1 MSAVSCRINNRA
13 RARRAGSVLAALAA
27 VAAFVGSLV
36 SVPVAQACPICS
48 GNLPTLT
55 LLQHLINADRA
66 VIARSLGGRDFE
78 VIEPIKPLPA
88 RPAVGARA
96 AAADKPGS
104 KLRDL
109 RFIPGEDIPR
119 ASGGSYLLFRQ
130 ALGGGWMNAGPVPA
144 GAANDV
150 RRLVGAKRSSDMT
163 LADWRSR
170 VVTLAPMLE
179 HPVPVLATTAYAEIA
194 RAPYDAMRSTR
205 GHVRPSDL
213 RVWLADPGRATRR
226 PLYWLLYGIN
236 AGPAE
241 AREIAG
247 RVDRLA
253 ASGGLEDL
261 ASLLAADLEAGGA
274 ARRALLRRTYLEQPK
289 RSIPEL
295 QEAVLAFTVH
305 ADAGDAALRRETAE
319 TFGRLVR
326 KHRALGGLVAADLAR
341 WQYWD
346 AVPDYIALLRSR
358 VLNPAL
364 RQPVLDYLTAS
375 GRPEALAAVA
385 EIESNKNRPMA
396 ANPVAESPASVNLSG
411 RRS

>member
-1 MSAVSCRINNRA
+1 MTSALIDQRKSPRSDRGPLI
-13 RARRAGSVLAALAA
+13 AGVCAAIAWA
-27 VAAFVGSLV
+27 FVVAAPLV
-36 SVPVAQACPICS
+36 HACPICS

-55 LLQHLINADRA
+55 LLQHLINSDRA

-88 RPAVGARA
+88 LPAVGARA

-119 ASGGSYLLFRQ
+119 ASGGSYLLLLQ

-170 VVTLAPMLE
+170 VVMLAPMLE
-179 HPVPVLATTAYAEIA
+179 HPVPVLATTTYAEIA

-236 AGPAE
+236 AGPGE

-253 ASGGLEDL
+253 AKGGLEDL

-274 ARRALLRRTYLEQPK
+274 ARRAVLRRTYLEQST

-295 QEAVLAFTVH
+295 QEAILAFTVH

-375 GRPEALAAVA
+375 GRPDALAAVA
-385 EIESNKNRPMA
+385 EIASSKNRPMA

>member
-1 MSAVSCRINNRA
+1 MTSALIDQRKSTRSDRGPLI
-13 RARRAGSVLAALAA
+13 AGVCAAIAWA
-27 VAAFVGSLV
+27 FVVAAPL
-36 SVPVAQACPICS
+36 AHACPICS

-55 LLQHLINADRA
+55 LLQHLINSDRA

-88 RPAVGARA
+88 LPAVGARA

-119 ASGGSYLLFRQ
+119 ASGGSYLLLRQ

-170 VVTLAPMLE
+170 VVMLAPMLE
-179 HPVPVLATTAYAEIA
+179 HPVPVLATTTYAEIA

-236 AGPAE
+236 AGPGE

-253 ASGGLEDL
+253 AKGGLEDL

-274 ARRALLRRTYLEQPK
+274 ARRAVLRRTYLEQSK

-295 QEAVLAFTVH
+295 QEAILAFTVH

-346 AVPDYIALLRSR
+346 AVR
-358 VLNPAL
+358 
-364 RQPVLDYLTAS
+364 
-375 GRPEALAAVA
+375 GC
-385 EIESNKNRPMA
+385 
-396 ANPVAESPASVNLSG
+396 
-411 RRS
+411 

>member
-1 MSAVSCRINNRA
+1 MTSALIDQRKSTRSDRGPLI
-13 RARRAGSVLAALAA
+13 AGVCAAIAWA
-27 VAAFVGSLV
+27 FVVAAPL
-36 SVPVAQACPICS
+36 AHACPICS

-55 LLQHLINADRA
+55 LLQHLINSDRA

-88 RPAVGARA
+88 LPAVGARA

-109 RFIPGEDIPR
+109 RYIPGEDIPR
-119 ASGGSYLLFRQ
+119 ASGGSYLLLRQ

-144 GAANDV
+144 GAANDL

-170 VVTLAPMLE
+170 VVMLAPMLE
-179 HPVPVLATTAYAEIA
+179 HPVPVLATTTYAEIA

-236 AGPAE
+236 AGPGE

-253 ASGGLEDL
+253 AKGGLEDL

-274 ARRALLRRTYLEQPK
+274 ARRAVLRRTYLEQST

-295 QEAVLAFTVH
+295 QEAILAFTVH

-375 GRPEALAAVA
+375 GRPDALAAVA
-385 EIESNKNRPMA
+385 EIASSKNRPMA

>member
-1 MSAVSCRINNRA
+1 MTSALIDQRKSPRSDRGPLI
-13 RARRAGSVLAALAA
+13 AGVCAAIAWA
-27 VAAFVGSLV
+27 FVVAAPLV
-36 SVPVAQACPICS
+36 HACPICS

-55 LLQHLINADRA
+55 LLQHLINSDRA

-88 RPAVGARA
+88 LPVVGARV

-109 RFIPGEDIPR
+109 RYIPGEDIPR
-119 ASGGSYLLFRQ
+119 ASGGSYLLLRQ

-144 GAANDV
+144 GAANDL

-170 VVTLAPMLE
+170 VVMLAPMLE

-236 AGPAE
+236 AGPGE

-253 ASGGLEDL
+253 AKGGLEDL

-274 ARRALLRRTYLEQPK
+274 ARRAVLRRIYLEQST

-295 QEAVLAFTVH
+295 QEAILAFTVH

-346 AVPDYIALLRSR
+346 AVPDYIVLLRSR

-385 EIESNKNRPMA
+385 EIASSKNRPMV

>member
-1 MSAVSCRINNRA
+1 MTSALIDQRKSPRSDRGPLI
-13 RARRAGSVLAALAA
+13 AGVCAAIAWA
-27 VAAFVGSLV
+27 FVVAAPLV
-36 SVPVAQACPICS
+36 HACPICS

-55 LLQHLINADRA
+55 LLQHLINSDRA

-88 RPAVGARA
+88 LPVVGARV

-109 RFIPGEDIPR
+109 RYIPGEDIPR
-119 ASGGSYLLFRQ
+119 ASGGSYLLLRQ

-144 GAANDV
+144 GAANDL

-170 VVTLAPMLE
+170 VVMLAPMLE
-179 HPVPVLATTAYAEIA
+179 HPVPVLATTTYAEIA
-194 RAPYDAMRSTR
+194 RAPYDAMRSIR

-236 AGPAE
+236 AGPGE

-253 ASGGLEDL
+253 AKGGLEDL

-274 ARRALLRRTYLEQPK
+274 ARRAVLRRIYLEQST

-295 QEAVLAFTVH
+295 QEAILAFTVH

-375 GRPEALAAVA
+375 GRPDALAAVA
-385 EIESNKNRPMA
+385 EIASSKNRPMA

>member
-1 MSAVSCRINNRA
+1 MTSALIDQRKSPRSDRGPLI
-13 RARRAGSVLAALAA
+13 AGVCAAIAWA
-27 VAAFVGSLV
+27 FVVAAPLV
-36 SVPVAQACPICS
+36 HACPICS

-55 LLQHLINADRA
+55 LLQHLINSDRA

-88 RPAVGARA
+88 LPVVGARV

-109 RFIPGEDIPR
+109 RYIPGEDIPR
-119 ASGGSYLLFRQ
+119 ASGGSYLLLRQ

-144 GAANDV
+144 GAANDL

-170 VVTLAPMLE
+170 VVMLAPMLE

-236 AGPAE
+236 AGPGE

-253 ASGGLEDL
+253 AKGGLEDL

-274 ARRALLRRTYLEQPK
+274 ARRAVLRRIYLEQST

-295 QEAVLAFTVH
+295 QEAILAFTVH

-346 AVPDYIALLRSR
+346 AVPDYIVLLRSR

-385 EIESNKNRPMA
+385 EIESNKNRPMV
-396 ANPVAESPASVNLSG
+396 ANPVAESPASVKLSG

>member
-1 MSAVSCRINNRA
+1 MTSALIDQRKSPRSDRGPLI
-13 RARRAGSVLAALAA
+13 AGVCAAIAWA
-27 VAAFVGSLV
+27 FVVAAPLV
-36 SVPVAQACPICS
+36 HACPICS

-55 LLQHLINADRA
+55 LLQHLINSDRA

-88 RPAVGARA
+88 LPVVGARV

-109 RFIPGEDIPR
+109 RYIPGEDIPR
-119 ASGGSYLLFRQ
+119 ASGGSYLLLRQ

-144 GAANDV
+144 GAANDL

-170 VVTLAPMLE
+170 VVMLAPMLE

-236 AGPAE
+236 AGPGE

-253 ASGGLEDL
+253 AKGGLEDL

-274 ARRALLRRTYLEQPK
+274 ARRAVLRRTYLEQSK

-295 QEAVLAFTVH
+295 QEAILAFTVH

-375 GRPEALAAVA
+375 GRPDALAAVA
-385 EIESNKNRPMA
+385 EIASSKNRPMA

>member
-1 MSAVSCRINNRA
+1 MTSALIDQRKSTRSDRGPLI
-13 RARRAGSVLAALAA
+13 AGVCAAIAWA
-27 VAAFVGSLV
+27 FVVAAPL
-36 SVPVAQACPICS
+36 AHACPICS

-55 LLQHLINADRA
+55 LLQHLINSDRA

-88 RPAVGARA
+88 LPAVGARA

-119 ASGGSYLLFRQ
+119 ASGGSYLLLRQ

-170 VVTLAPMLE
+170 VVMLAPMLE
-179 HPVPVLATTAYAEIA
+179 HPVPVLATTTYAEIA

-236 AGPAE
+236 AGPGE

-253 ASGGLEDL
+253 AKGGLEDL

-274 ARRALLRRTYLEQPK
+274 ARRAVLRRTYLEQSK
-289 RSIPEL
+289 RSIAEL
-295 QEAVLAFTVH
+295 QEAILAFTVH

-326 KHRALGGLVAADLAR
+326 NHRALGGLVAADLAR

-358 VLNPAL
+358 MLNPAL

-375 GRPEALAAVA
+375 GRPDALAAVA
-385 EIESNKNRPMA
+385 EIASSKNRPMA

>member
-1 MSAVSCRINNRA
+1 MTSALINQRK
-13 RARRAGSVLAALAA
+13 RPRSDRGPLIAGVCAAIAWA
-27 VAAFVGSLV
+27 FVVAAPLV
-36 SVPVAQACPICS
+36 HACPICS

-55 LLQHLINADRA
+55 LLQHLINSDRA

-88 RPAVGARA
+88 LPVVGARV

-109 RFIPGEDIPR
+109 RYIPGEDIPR
-119 ASGGSYLLFRQ
+119 ASGGSYLLLRQ

-144 GAANDV
+144 GAANDL

-170 VVTLAPMLE
+170 VVMLAPMLE

-236 AGPAE
+236 AGPGE

-253 ASGGLEDL
+253 AKGGLEDL

-274 ARRALLRRTYLEQPK
+274 ARRAVLRRIYLEQST

-295 QEAVLAFTVH
+295 QEAILAFTVH

-346 AVPDYIALLRSR
+346 AVPDYIVLLRSR

-385 EIESNKNRPMA
+385 EIESNKNRPMV

>member
-1 MSAVSCRINNRA
+1 MTSAFIDQRKRPRSDRGPLI
-13 RARRAGSVLAALAA
+13 AGVCAAIAWA
-27 VAAFVGSLV
+27 FVVAAPLV
-36 SVPVAQACPICS
+36 HACPICS

-55 LLQHLINADRA
+55 LLQHLINSDRA
-66 VIARSLGGRDFE
+66 MIARSLGGRDFE

-88 RPAVGARA
+88 LPAVGART

-119 ASGGSYLLFRQ
+119 ASGGSYLLLRQ

-144 GAANDV
+144 GAASDL

-236 AGPAE
+236 AGPGE

-253 ASGGLEDL
+253 AKGGLEDL

-274 ARRALLRRTYLEQPK
+274 ARRAVLRRTYLEQSK

-295 QEAVLAFTVH
+295 QEAILAFTVH

-346 AVPDYIALLRSR
+346 AVPDYIVLLRSR

-385 EIESNKNRPMA
+385 EIESSKNRPMA
-396 ANPVAESPASVNLSG
+396 ANPVAESPASVNSSG

>member
-1 MSAVSCRINNRA
+1 MTSALIDQRKSPRSDRGPLI
-13 RARRAGSVLAALAA
+13 AGVCAAIAWA
-27 VAAFVGSLV
+27 FVVAAPLV
-36 SVPVAQACPICS
+36 HACPICS

-55 LLQHLINADRA
+55 LLQRLINSDRA

-88 RPAVGARA
+88 LPVVGARV

-109 RFIPGEDIPR
+109 RYIPGEDIPR
-119 ASGGSYLLFRQ
+119 ASGGSYLLLRQ

-144 GAANDV
+144 GAANDL

-170 VVTLAPMLE
+170 VVMLAPMLE

-236 AGPAE
+236 AGPGE

-253 ASGGLEDL
+253 AKGGLEDL

-274 ARRALLRRTYLEQPK
+274 ARRAVLRRIYLEQST

-295 QEAVLAFTVH
+295 QEAILAFTVH

-346 AVPDYIALLRSR
+346 AVPDYIVLLRSR

-385 EIESNKNRPMA
+385 EIESNKNRPMV

>member
-1 MSAVSCRINNRA
+1 MTSALIDQRKSTRSDRGPLI
-13 RARRAGSVLAALAA
+13 AGVCAAIAWA
-27 VAAFVGSLV
+27 FVVAAPL
-36 SVPVAQACPICS
+36 AHACPICS

-55 LLQHLINADRA
+55 LLQHLINSDRA

-88 RPAVGARA
+88 LPVVGARV

-119 ASGGSYLLFRQ
+119 ASGGSYLLLRQ

-144 GAANDV
+144 GAANDL

-170 VVTLAPMLE
+170 VVMLAPMLE
-179 HPVPVLATTAYAEIA
+179 HPVPVLATTTYAEIA

-236 AGPAE
+236 AGPGE

-253 ASGGLEDL
+253 AKGGLEDL

-274 ARRALLRRTYLEQPK
+274 ARRAVLRRTYLEQSK

-295 QEAVLAFTVH
+295 QEAILAFTVH

-326 KHRALGGLVAADLAR
+326 NHRALGGLVAADLAR

-375 GRPEALAAVA
+375 GRPDALAAVA
-385 EIESNKNRPMA
+385 EIASSKNRPMA

>member
-1 MSAVSCRINNRA
+1 
-13 RARRAGSVLAALAA
+13 LAH
-27 VAAFVGSLV
+27 
-36 SVPVAQACPICS
+36 ACPICS

-55 LLQHLINADRA
+55 LLQHLINSDRA

-88 RPAVGARA
+88 LPAVGARA

-119 ASGGSYLLFRQ
+119 ASGGSYLLLRQ

-170 VVTLAPMLE
+170 VVMLAPMLE
-179 HPVPVLATTAYAEIA
+179 HPVPVLATTTYAEIA

-236 AGPAE
+236 AGPGE

-253 ASGGLEDL
+253 AKGGLEDL

-274 ARRALLRRTYLEQPK
+274 ARRAVLRRTYLEQSK

-295 QEAVLAFTVH
+295 QEAILAFTVH

-375 GRPEALAAVA
+375 GRPDALAAVA
-385 EIESNKNRPMA
+385 EIASSKNRPMA

>member
-1 MSAVSCRINNRA
+1 MTSALIDQRKSPRSDRGPLI
-13 RARRAGSVLAALAA
+13 AGVCAAIAWA
-27 VAAFVGSLV
+27 FVVAAPLV
-36 SVPVAQACPICS
+36 HACPICS

-55 LLQHLINADRA
+55 LLQHLINSDRA

-88 RPAVGARA
+88 LPVVGARV

-109 RFIPGEDIPR
+109 RYIPGEDIPR
-119 ASGGSYLLFRQ
+119 ASGGSYLLLRQ

-144 GAANDV
+144 GAANDL

-170 VVTLAPMLE
+170 VVMLAPMLE
-179 HPVPVLATTAYAEIA
+179 HPVPVLATTTYAEIA
-194 RAPYDAMRSTR
+194 RAPYDAMRSIR

-236 AGPAE
+236 AGPGE

-253 ASGGLEDL
+253 AKGGLEDL

-274 ARRALLRRTYLEQPK
+274 ARRAVLRRTYLEQSK

-295 QEAVLAFTVH
+295 QEAILAFTVH

-375 GRPEALAAVA
+375 GRPDALAAVA
-385 EIESNKNRPMA
+385 EIASSKNRPMA

>member
-1 MSAVSCRINNRA
+1 MTSALIDQRKSPRSDRGPLI
-13 RARRAGSVLAALAA
+13 AGVCAAIAWA
-27 VAAFVGSLV
+27 FVVAAPLV
-36 SVPVAQACPICS
+36 HACPICS

-55 LLQHLINADRA
+55 LLQHLINSDRA

-88 RPAVGARA
+88 LPVVGARV

-119 ASGGSYLLFRQ
+119 ASGGSYLLLRQ

-144 GAANDV
+144 GAANDL

-170 VVTLAPMLE
+170 VVMLAPMLE

-236 AGPAE
+236 AGPGE

-253 ASGGLEDL
+253 AKGGLEDL

-274 ARRALLRRTYLEQPK
+274 ARRAVLRRIYLEQST

-295 QEAVLAFTVH
+295 QEAILAFTVH

-346 AVPDYIALLRSR
+346 AVPDYIVLLRSR

-385 EIESNKNRPMA
+385 EIESNKNRPMV

>member
-1 MSAVSCRINNRA
+1 MTSALIDQRKSPRSDRGPLI
-13 RARRAGSVLAALAA
+13 AGVCAAIAWA
-27 VAAFVGSLV
+27 FVVAAPL
-36 SVPVAQACPICS
+36 AHACPICS

-55 LLQHLINADRA
+55 LLQHLINSDRA

-88 RPAVGARA
+88 LPAVGARA

-119 ASGGSYLLFRQ
+119 ASGGSYLLLRQ

-144 GAANDV
+144 GAANDL

-170 VVTLAPMLE
+170 VVMLAPMLE
-179 HPVPVLATTAYAEIA
+179 HPVPVLATTTYAEIA

-236 AGPAE
+236 AGPGE

-253 ASGGLEDL
+253 AKGGLEDL

-274 ARRALLRRTYLEQPK
+274 ARRAVLRRIYLEQST

-295 QEAVLAFTVH
+295 QEAILAFTVH

-346 AVPDYIALLRSR
+346 AVPDYIVLLRSR

-385 EIESNKNRPMA
+385 EIESNKNRPLA

>member
-1 MSAVSCRINNRA
+1 MTSALIDQRKSPRSDRGPLI
-13 RARRAGSVLAALAA
+13 AGVCAAIAWA
-27 VAAFVGSLV
+27 FVVAAPLV
-36 SVPVAQACPICS
+36 HACPICS

-55 LLQHLINADRA
+55 LLQHLINSDRA

-88 RPAVGARA
+88 LPVVGARV

-109 RFIPGEDIPR
+109 RYIPGEDIPR
-119 ASGGSYLLFRQ
+119 ASGGPYLLLRQ

-170 VVTLAPMLE
+170 VVMLAPMLE
-179 HPVPVLATTAYAEIA
+179 HPVPVLATTTYAEIA

-236 AGPAE
+236 AGPGE

-253 ASGGLEDL
+253 AKGGLEDL

-274 ARRALLRRTYLEQPK
+274 ARRAVLRRIYLEQST

-295 QEAVLAFTVH
+295 QEAILAFTVH

-346 AVPDYIALLRSR
+346 AVPDYIVLLRSR

-385 EIESNKNRPMA
+385 EIESNKNRPMV
-396 ANPVAESPASVNLSG
+396 ANPVAESPASVKLSG

>member
-1 MSAVSCRINNRA
+1 MTSALIDQRKSPRSDRGPLI
-13 RARRAGSVLAALAA
+13 AGVCAAIAWA
-27 VAAFVGSLV
+27 FVVAAPLV
-36 SVPVAQACPICS
+36 HACPICS

-55 LLQHLINADRA
+55 LLQHLINSDRA

-88 RPAVGARA
+88 QPAVGARA
-96 AAADKPGS
+96 AATDKPGS

-119 ASGGSYLLFRQ
+119 ASGGSYLLLRQ

-144 GAANDV
+144 GAANDL

-170 VVTLAPMLE
+170 VVMLAPMLE
-179 HPVPVLATTAYAEIA
+179 HPVPVLATTASAEIA

-236 AGPAE
+236 AGPGE

-253 ASGGLEDL
+253 AKGGLEDL

-274 ARRALLRRTYLEQPK
+274 ARRAVLRRIYLEQST

-295 QEAVLAFTVH
+295 QEAILAFTVH

-346 AVPDYIALLRSR
+346 AVPDYIVLLRSR

-385 EIESNKNRPMA
+385 EIESNKNRPMV

>member
-1 MSAVSCRINNRA
+1 MTSALIDQRKSPRSDRGPLI
-13 RARRAGSVLAALAA
+13 AGVCAAIAWA
-27 VAAFVGSLV
+27 FVVAAPLV
-36 SVPVAQACPICS
+36 HACPICS

-55 LLQHLINADRA
+55 LLQHLINSDRV

-88 RPAVGARA
+88 LPAVGART

-119 ASGGSYLLFRQ
+119 ASGGSYLLLRQ

-144 GAANDV
+144 GAASDL

-236 AGPAE
+236 AGPGE

-253 ASGGLEDL
+253 AKGGLEDL

-274 ARRALLRRTYLEQPK
+274 ARRAVLRRTYLEQSK

-295 QEAVLAFTVH
+295 QEAILAFTVH

-346 AVPDYIALLRSR
+346 AVPDYIVLLRSR

-385 EIESNKNRPMA
+385 EIESSKNRPMA
-396 ANPVAESPASVNLSG
+396 ANPVAESPASVNSSG

>member
-1 MSAVSCRINNRA
+1 MT
-13 RARRAGSVLAALAA
+13 A
-27 VAAFVGSLV
+27 VACLAIAWAFVAAAPLV
-36 SVPVAQACPICS
+36 HACPICS

-78 VIEPIKPLPA
+78 VIEPIKQVPA
-88 RPAVGARA
+88 KPAVGVRA

-119 ASGGSYLLFRQ
+119 TSGGSYLLFRQ

-150 RRLVGAKRSSDMT
+150 RRLVGAKRSSHMT

-205 GHVRPSDL
+205 GHMRPSDL

-274 ARRALLRRTYLEQPK
+274 PRRAVLRRAYLEQSM

-295 QEAVLAFTVH
+295 QEAILAFTVH

-326 KHRALGGLVAADLAR
+326 RHRALGGLVAADLAR

-385 EIESNKNRPMA
+385 EIESSKNRPTA

>member
-1 MSAVSCRINNRA
+1 MTSALIDQRKSPRSDRGPLI
-13 RARRAGSVLAALAA
+13 AGVCAAIAWA
-27 VAAFVGSLV
+27 FVVAAPLV
-36 SVPVAQACPICS
+36 HACPICS

-55 LLQHLINADRA
+55 LLQHLINSDRA

-88 RPAVGARA
+88 LPVVGARV

-109 RFIPGEDIPR
+109 RYIPGEDIPR
-119 ASGGSYLLFRQ
+119 ASGGSYLLLRQ

-144 GAANDV
+144 GAANDL

-170 VVTLAPMLE
+170 VVMLAPMLE

-236 AGPAE
+236 AGPGE

-253 ASGGLEDL
+253 AKGGLEDL

-274 ARRALLRRTYLEQPK
+274 ARRAVLRRIYLEQST

-295 QEAVLAFTVH
+295 QEAILAFTVH

-346 AVPDYIALLRSR
+346 AVPDYIVLLRSR

-385 EIESNKNRPMA
+385 EIESNKNRPMV

>member
-1 MSAVSCRINNRA
+1 MTSALIDQRKSTRSDRGPLI
-13 RARRAGSVLAALAA
+13 AGVCAAIAWA
-27 VAAFVGSLV
+27 FVVAAPL
-36 SVPVAQACPICS
+36 AHACPICS

-55 LLQHLINADRA
+55 LLQHLINSDRA

-88 RPAVGARA
+88 LPAVGARA

-119 ASGGSYLLFRQ
+119 ASGGSYLLLRQ

-170 VVTLAPMLE
+170 VVMLAPMLE
-179 HPVPVLATTAYAEIA
+179 HPVPVLATTTYAEIA

-236 AGPAE
+236 AGPGE

-253 ASGGLEDL
+253 AKGGLEDL

-274 ARRALLRRTYLEQPK
+274 ARRAVLRRIYLEQST

-295 QEAVLAFTVH
+295 QEAILAFTVH

-375 GRPEALAAVA
+375 GRPDALAAVA
-385 EIESNKNRPMA
+385 EIASSKNRPLA

>member
-1 MSAVSCRINNRA
+1 MIS
-13 RARRAGSVLAALAA
+13 ALASSNEHPRSGRGLRFA
-27 VAAFVGSLV
+27 TVCAAIAWAFVAAAPLV
-36 SVPVAQACPICS
+36 HACPICS

-78 VIEPIKPLPA
+78 VIEPIKQVPA
-88 RPAVGARA
+88 KPAVGVRA

-119 ASGGSYLLFRQ
+119 TSGGSYLLFRQ

-236 AGPAE
+236 AGPTE

-253 ASGGLEDL
+253 ATGGLEDL

-274 ARRALLRRTYLEQPK
+274 PRRAVLRRAYLEQST

-295 QEAVLAFTVH
+295 QEAILAFTVH

-326 KHRALGGLVAADLAR
+326 RHRALGGLVAADLAR

-375 GRPEALAAVA
+375 GRPDALAAVA
-385 EIESNKNRPMA
+385 EIESSKNRPTA

>member
-1 MSAVSCRINNRA
+1 MTSALIDQRKSTRSDRGPLI
-13 RARRAGSVLAALAA
+13 AGVCAAIAWA
-27 VAAFVGSLV
+27 FVVAAPL
-36 SVPVAQACPICS
+36 AHACPICS

-55 LLQHLINADRA
+55 LLQHLINSDRA

-88 RPAVGARA
+88 LPAVGARA

-119 ASGGSYLLFRQ
+119 ASAGSYLLLRQ

-170 VVTLAPMLE
+170 VVMLAPLLE
-179 HPVPVLATTAYAEIA
+179 HPVPVLAITTYAEIA

-236 AGPAE
+236 AGPGE

-253 ASGGLEDL
+253 AKGGLEDL

-274 ARRALLRRTYLEQPK
+274 ARRAVLRRTYLEQSK

-295 QEAVLAFTVH
+295 QEAILAFTVH

-326 KHRALGGLVAADLAR
+326 NHRALGGLVAADLAR

-375 GRPEALAAVA
+375 GRPDALAAVA
-385 EIESNKNRPMA
+385 EIASSKNRPMA

>member
-1 MSAVSCRINNRA
+1 MTSALIDQRKSPRSDRGPLI
-13 RARRAGSVLAALAA
+13 AGVCAAIAWA
-27 VAAFVGSLV
+27 FVVAAPLV
-36 SVPVAQACPICS
+36 HACPICS

-55 LLQHLINADRA
+55 LLQHLINSDRA

-88 RPAVGARA
+88 LPVVGARV

-119 ASGGSYLLFRQ
+119 ASGGSYLLLRQ

-144 GAANDV
+144 GAANDL

-170 VVTLAPMLE
+170 VVMLAPMLE
-179 HPVPVLATTAYAEIA
+179 HPVPVLATTTYAEIA

-236 AGPAE
+236 AGPGE

-253 ASGGLEDL
+253 AKGGLEDL

-274 ARRALLRRTYLEQPK
+274 ARRAVLRRTYLEQSK

-295 QEAVLAFTVH
+295 QEAILAFTVH

-375 GRPEALAAVA
+375 GRPDALAAVA
-385 EIESNKNRPMA
+385 EIASSKNRPMA

>member
-1 MSAVSCRINNRA
+1 
-13 RARRAGSVLAALAA
+13 
-27 VAAFVGSLV
+27 
-36 SVPVAQACPICS
+36 
-48 GNLPTLT
+48 
-55 LLQHLINADRA
+55 
-66 VIARSLGGRDFE
+66 
-78 VIEPIKPLPA
+78 
-88 RPAVGARA
+88 
-96 AAADKPGS
+96 
-104 KLRDL
+104 LRDL
-109 RFIPGEDIPR
+109 RYIPGEDIPR
-119 ASGGSYLLFRQ
+119 ASGGSYLLLRQ

-144 GAANDV
+144 GAANDL

-170 VVTLAPMLE
+170 VVMLAPMLE
-179 HPVPVLATTAYAEIA
+179 HPVPVLATTTYAEIA

-236 AGPAE
+236 AGPGE

-253 ASGGLEDL
+253 AKGGLEDL

-274 ARRALLRRTYLEQPK
+274 ARRAVLRRIYLEQST

-295 QEAVLAFTVH
+295 QEAILAFTVH

-346 AVPDYIALLRSR
+346 AVPDYIVLLRSR

-385 EIESNKNRPMA
+385 EIESNKNRPMV

>member
-1 MSAVSCRINNRA
+1 MTSALIDQRKSPRSDRGPLI
-13 RARRAGSVLAALAA
+13 AGVCAAIAWA
-27 VAAFVGSLV
+27 FVVAAPLV
-36 SVPVAQACPICS
+36 HACPICS

-55 LLQHLINADRA
+55 LLQHLINSDRA

-88 RPAVGARA
+88 LPAVGARA

-119 ASGGSYLLFRQ
+119 ASGGSYLLLRQ

-170 VVTLAPMLE
+170 VVMLAPMLE
-179 HPVPVLATTAYAEIA
+179 HPVQVLAITTYAEIA

-236 AGPAE
+236 AGPGE

-253 ASGGLEDL
+253 AKGGLEDL

-274 ARRALLRRTYLEQPK
+274 ARRAVLRRTYLEQSK

-295 QEAVLAFTVH
+295 QEAILAFTVH

-375 GRPEALAAVA
+375 GRPDALAAVA
-385 EIESNKNRPMA
+385 EIASSKNRPMA